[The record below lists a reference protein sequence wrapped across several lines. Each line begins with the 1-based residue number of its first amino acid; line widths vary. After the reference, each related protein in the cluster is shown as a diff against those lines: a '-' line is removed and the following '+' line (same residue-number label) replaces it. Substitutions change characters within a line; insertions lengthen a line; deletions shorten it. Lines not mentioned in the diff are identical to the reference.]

1 MKQYKMY
8 LRVWQEYS
16 SSGIWWIE
24 NPKQI
29 TPIKMVSYEMLNL
42 PQNLITDFQSW
53 IDEFDN
59 NQPFPQEDWDW
70 KKFDNQGHKLA
81 QQLKSFLGDE
91 YYVERE
97 IDEEYQEIR

>member
-16 SSGIWWIE
+16 SSGIWSIE
-24 NPKQI
+24 NPKQM

-42 PQNLITDFQSW
+42 PQTLITDFQNW

-59 NQPFPQEDWDW
+59 NQPFPAEDWD
-70 KKFDNQGHKLA
+70 
-81 QQLKSFLGDE
+81 
-91 YYVERE
+91 
-97 IDEEYQEIR
+97 